1 MMEAV
6 GAIALVLPLSVMAA
20 FAFAARR
27 RAQAASVRLPPI
39 EPEIGSSD
47 GPKLS

>member
-27 RAQAASVRLPPI
+27 RAQEASVVPPPI
-39 EPEIGSSD
+39 EPDVGSPD
-47 GPKLS
+47 GPQPP